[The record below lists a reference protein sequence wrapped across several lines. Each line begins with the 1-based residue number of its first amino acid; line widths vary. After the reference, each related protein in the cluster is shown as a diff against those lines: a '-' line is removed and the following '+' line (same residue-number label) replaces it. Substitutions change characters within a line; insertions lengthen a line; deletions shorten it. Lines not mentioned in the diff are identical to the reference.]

1 MYHRQK
7 ETHEG
12 KGIGREKKEEE
23 QVTRYGIKCRTC
35 KIRRKLK
42 RRKEE

>member
-23 QVTRYGIKCRTC
+23 QVTRYGIKC
-35 KIRRKLK
+35 KIRRKWK